1 MWNALYAEKYRLK
14 FLQNL
19 LEVKRDHTK
28 YFKFLLKKGYV
39 ANMWNALYT
48 EKYSLECLQKKY
60 RLKFLQKNTGSNFCK
75 IC

>member
-1 MWNALYAEKYRLK
+1 MFAKKIQAQIFAKKYRLK

-19 LEVKRDHTK
+19 LEVKRDNTK

-48 EKYSLECLQKKY
+48 EKYSLE
-60 RLKFLQKNTGSNFCK
+60 FLQKNTVSNFCK